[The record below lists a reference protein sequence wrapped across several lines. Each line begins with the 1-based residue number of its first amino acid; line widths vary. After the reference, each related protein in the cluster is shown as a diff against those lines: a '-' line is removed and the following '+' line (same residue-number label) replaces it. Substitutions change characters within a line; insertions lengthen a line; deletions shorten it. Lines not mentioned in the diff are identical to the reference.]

1 MTITRELTG
10 QAGVSLARQLLLWVL
25 LPQLVLW
32 MAGGVATYRFAAGY
46 ANQAI
51 DASLL
56 QASRSLARQL
66 KPIGNGLLIDFPKA
80 AQDILEADPQDR
92 LLYMVS
98 SPPGQFILGNQALPP
113 PPAPVRA
120 STPLREGAEYPL
132 DTPYFYDGNMPS
144 NPPGTTNAP
153 GQALRV
159 VALYL
164 SFGDD
169 QSARQTM
176 LVQVARSSAN
186 REELARRILV
196 DMLLPMSSLV
206 LLMTLIVWLGIRAG
220 LSPLV
225 RLRQQ
230 VEGRAP
236 TDLAPLQLASAPR
249 ELWSLAMAINT
260 LLSAVQNT
268 VATQKRFIGDAAH
281 QLRTPLAGLKS
292 QTEIA
297 LQSTTDPELRARLQR
312 VHDSATRSAHLVNQ
326 LLTLARA
333 EPESVMAHDRKRFD
347 LQRMAQTLTAEWVP
361 RALRAQIDLGLD
373 DSATAPVWIEANEL
387 LVREALTNLID
398 NALHYAGPGS
408 QVTVRVMAEGATP
421 WPQAL
426 LQVSDTGPGLSA
438 TDRERVF
445 GRFVRASDVGQ
456 GCGLGLAIVKEIVER
471 HQGKVQLDA
480 VQPHGLCVSIRLP
493 GSPPPA
499 HSSLTP

>member
-1 MTITRELTG
+1 MNHRTIPTG

-32 MAGGVATYRFAAGY
+32 MAGGVATYRFASGY
-46 ANQAI
+46 VNQAI

-56 QASRSLARQL
+56 QASRALARQL

-80 AQDILEADPQDR
+80 AQDVLEADPKDR

-113 PPAPVRA
+113 PPPTA
-120 STPLREGAEYPL
+120 AEVQGKRPMPYPL
-132 DTPYFYDGNMPS
+132 DTPYFYDGQMPV
-144 NPPGTTNAP
+144 NANATAP
-153 GQALRV
+153 AQALRV

-164 SFGDD
+164 NFGDS
-169 QSARQTM
+169 QATPQTM

-186 REELARRILV
+186 REELAQRILV

-206 LLMTLIVWLGIRAG
+206 LLMTVIVWLGIRAG

-249 ELWSLAMAINT
+249 ELWSLATAINT
-260 LLSAVQNT
+260 LLSAVHNT

-297 LQSTTDPELRARLQR
+297 LQLATDPELRARLQR
-312 VHDSATRSAHLVNQ
+312 VHDSATRSAHLVTQ

-333 EPESVMAHDRKRFD
+333 EPESVMTQDRQRFD
-347 LQRMAQTLTAEWVP
+347 LHRMAHHLTAEWVP
-361 RALRAQIDLGLD
+361 RALRAKMDLGMD
-373 DSATAPVWIEANEL
+373 DKATTPVWVDGNEL
-387 LVREALTNLID
+387 LIREALSNLID
-398 NALHYAGPGS
+398 NALHYAGAGS
-408 QVTVRVMAEGATP
+408 QVTVHVAITP
-421 WPQAL
+421 QQEAL
-426 LQVSDTGPGLSA
+426 LEVTDNGPGIDA
-438 TDRERVF
+438 NNRERVWE
-445 GRFVRASDVGQ
+445 RFVRATDAGN
-456 GCGLGLAIVKEIVER
+456 GCGLGLAIVREIVER
-471 HQGKVQLDA
+471 HAGHVSLHNA
-480 VQPHGLCVSIRLP
+480 LPHGLQVRVYLP
-493 GSPPPA
+493 LAADSSPP
-499 HSSLTP
+499 H